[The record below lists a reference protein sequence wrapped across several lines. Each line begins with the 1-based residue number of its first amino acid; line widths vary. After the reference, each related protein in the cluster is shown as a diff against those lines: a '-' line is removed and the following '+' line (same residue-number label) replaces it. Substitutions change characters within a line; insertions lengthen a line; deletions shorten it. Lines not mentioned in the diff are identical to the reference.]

1 VTKAST
7 GPWLNPGSARALF
20 ALCGAGF
27 QQFAATARVNCPW
40 PSLSQTPTVSR
51 VNALVITRS
60 KVVVSIHIPGGDM
73 QTRDRAGF
81 DFECT
86 VGLCTQ
92 YDFDLVSISAIH
104 PAARVSDR
112 QVGVAIAIEVGK
124 RKAVVQPDR

>member
-1 VTKAST
+1 LSVAVVD
-7 GPWLNPGSARALF
+7 PDADRLPGE
-20 ALCGAGF
+20 CVGDH
-27 QQFAATARVNCPW
+27 QV
-40 PSLSQTPTVSR
+40 
-51 VNALVITRS
+51 
-60 KVVVSIHIPGGDM
+60 KVVIPIHIPGGDT

-92 YDFDLVSISAIH
+92 YDFDLVSIRAIH

-124 RKAVVQPDR
+124 RKTVVQPDR